1 MTDVLILK
9 RIPGHRE
16 GEIVPLTPRLQ
27 NHVDAGNAKVVPN
40 AHPAWE
46 PEPVIEHQR
55 PLLQA
60 VKAAPVDEDEPS
72 EDEDE
77 PSEEDDA
84 GSEDSESDEDS
95 DEPSD
100 QEKPKGW
107 LR

>member
-72 EDEDE
+72 E
-77 PSEEDDA
+77 EDDA
-84 GSEDSESDEDS
+84 GSEDSDEPSDDENS